1 MKKKFTVFA
10 FIFFSISLLAWTYKK
25 STIELPQR
33 FKIWLEEEVVYII
46 SSVEKDVFLRLET
59 DRERDLFIEAFW
71 RHRDPTQGTPKNEF
85 KEEHYRRLS
94 YANYH
99 FGRAVPKPGWKTDQG
114 RIYIILGEPRD
125 IERLTGEAQIYNA
138 EIWFYQG
145 LTKYGLPPGFNLVF
159 YQRGGTGE
167 YVLYS
172 PLNDGPQA
180 LMTSYFGD
188 QADYLGAFKTLKKI
202 NPTLAR
208 VSLSLIPGEA
218 ARFGRPSLESDL
230 MLQNIYRVPQKDLKE
245 RYAEKFLMYKDIVE
259 VEYTA
264 NYIDNDHSVKIL
276 KDPSG
281 IYFVHYVVELTRFS
295 VHQYQKEYSTLLKIN
310 GNVKD
315 LGGKT
320 IFQYEDSFSVKFD
333 ETELKQLSYR
343 PFDLYDM
350 FPLLPG
356 SYKLSVIVKNEVSK
370 EFTSLEKDLSIPEA
384 DPDLQMSSLILGY
397 KTEHIPAVTDYIA
410 PFRIGQD
417 QIYFQPSRIFLLDDK
432 LSLVFQIL
440 SLKPDLHQQG
450 AIRFEIFKGE
460 EKEKVFSMTKKVG
473 DYQDRLNF
481 KEDIFLKEFKPA
493 HYRVKVALLNGEQ
506 ELLSEWEEFD
516 VTSVSLMPRPWVYY
530 KRISPS
536 SDPIYTFILGRQFLN
551 KGETDKAQVLL
562 EKAYHSQPNSLNYAL
577 LLAQTYFIQRK
588 FARVKQILIPF
599 RKTPEIPYIF
609 SLLLGSSYQK
619 LGELTQAIN
628 VYDEAIS
635 RFGINIELLNSLGE
649 CYYLLG
655 NVKEALAAWEKSLE
669 LKPDQIEIQK
679 KIESIKK

>member
-1 MKKKFTVFA
+1 MKRKFTVFA
-10 FIFFSISLLAWTYKK
+10 FIFFLISLLVWTDKK
-25 STIELPQR
+25 STSELPQR
-33 FKIWLEEEVVYII
+33 FKIWLEEDVVYII
-46 SSVEKDVFLRLET
+46 SSLEKDVFLRLET

-71 RHRDPTQGTPKNEF
+71 KHRDPTQGTPKNEF
-85 KEEHYRRLS
+85 REEHYQRLS

-99 FGRAVPKPGWKTDQG
+99 FGRGVPKPGWKTDQG
-114 RIYIILGEPRD
+114 RIYIILGEPGD
-125 IERLTGEAQIYNA
+125 IDRLIGETQIYNA

-159 YQRGGTGE
+159 YQRSGMGE

-188 QADYLGAFKTLKKI
+188 QADYLAAYKTLKKI
-202 NPTLAR
+202 NPTLAL
-208 VSLSLIPGEA
+208 VSLSLIPGES
-218 ARFGRPSLESDL
+218 ARFGRPSLASDL
-230 MLQNIYRVPQKDLKE
+230 MLQNIYRVPQQDLKE

-264 NYIDNDHSVKIL
+264 NYIDNDHSVKII

-281 IYFVHYVVELTRFS
+281 IYFVHYVVELMRFS
-295 VHQYQKEYSTLLKIN
+295 VQQYQGEYSTHLKIN

-320 IFQYEDSFSVKFD
+320 IFQYEGSFSVEFD

-356 SYKLSVIVKNEVSK
+356 SYKLSVIVKNEVSR
-370 EFTSLEKDLSIPEA
+370 EFTSIEKDISIPEA

-397 KTEHIPAVTDYIA
+397 KTEHISSVTDYIA

-417 QIYFQPSRIFLLDDK
+417 QIYFQPMRIFLPDDK
-432 LSLVFQIL
+432 LFLVFQIL
-440 SLKPDLHQQG
+440 SLSPDLHQRG
-450 AIRFEIFKGE
+450 AIKIEIFKGE
-460 EKEKVFSMTKKVG
+460 EKVFSMTKKVR

-493 HYRVKVALLNGEQ
+493 HYRIKVALLDGEQ

-516 VTSVSLMPRPWVYY
+516 VTAVSMVPRPWVYY
-530 KRISPS
+530 KKISPS
-536 SDPIYTFILGRQFLN
+536 SDPSYTFILGRQFLS

-562 EKAYHSQPNSLNYAL
+562 EKAYHSQPNSLNYAV
-577 LLAQTYFIQRK
+577 LLAQTYFIQKK
-588 FARVKQILIPF
+588 FTRVKQILIPF
-599 RKTPEIPYIF
+599 LETPETPYIF
-609 SLLLGSSYQK
+609 YLLLGGSYQK
-619 LGELTQAIN
+619 LGELSQAIN
-628 VYDEAIS
+628 IYDEAIS
-635 RFGINIELLNSLGE
+635 RFGINIKLLNSLGE

-655 NVKEALAAWEKSLE
+655 DVKEALAAWEKSLE
-669 LKPDQIEIQK
+669 LQPDQTEIQK
-679 KIESIKK
+679 MVENIKK

>member
-1 MKKKFTVFA
+1 MKRKFTVFA
-10 FIFFSISLLAWTYKK
+10 FIFFLISLPIWTDKK
-25 STIELPQR
+25 STSELPQR

-46 SSVEKDVFLRLET
+46 SSLEKDVFLRLET

-85 KEEHYRRLS
+85 REEHYRRLS

-99 FGRAVPKPGWKTDQG
+99 FGRGVLKPGWKTDQG

-125 IERLTGEAQIYNA
+125 IERLIGERQIYNA

-159 YQRGGTGE
+159 FQRGGIGE

-188 QADYLGAFKTLKKI
+188 QADYLAAFRTLRNI
-202 NPTLAR
+202 NPNLAR
-208 VSLSLIPGEA
+208 VSLSLIPGES

-230 MLQNIYRVPQKDLKE
+230 MIQNIYRAPQKDLKE

-281 IYFVHYVVELTRFS
+281 IYFVHYVVELMRFS
-295 VHQYQKEYSTLLKIN
+295 VQQYQGEYSTHLKIN
-310 GNVKD
+310 GNVTD

-320 IFQYEDSFSVKFD
+320 IFQYEDSFPVEFD
-333 ETELKQLSYR
+333 ETEIKQLSYR

-356 SYKLSVIVKNEVSK
+356 SYKLSIIVKNEVSK
-370 EFTSLEKDLSIPEA
+370 EFTSIEKDVSVPEP
-384 DPDLQMSSLILGY
+384 DPVLQMSSLILGY
-397 KTEHIPAVTDYIA
+397 KTEHISSVTDYIA

-417 QIYFQPSRIFLLDDK
+417 QIYFQPMRIFLPDDK

-440 SLKPDLHQQG
+440 SLNRDIHQKG
-450 AIRFEIFKGE
+450 AIKYDIFKGE
-460 EKEKVFSMTKKVG
+460 EKVFSMKKKVS

-493 HYRVKVALLNGEQ
+493 HYEIKVALLDGEQ

-516 VTSVSLMPRPWVYY
+516 VTSVSTVPRPWVYY

-536 SDPIYTFILGRQFLN
+536 NDPIYTFILGRQFLN

-562 EKAYHSQPNSLNYAL
+562 EKAYHSQPDSMNYAL
-577 LLAQTYFIQRK
+577 LLAQTYFIQEK
-588 FARVKQILIPF
+588 YARVKQILIPF
-599 RKTPEIPYIF
+599 LETPETPYMF
-609 SLLLGSSYQK
+609 YLLLGGSYQK
-619 LGELTQAIN
+619 LIELSQAIN
-628 VYDEAIS
+628 IYDEAIS
-635 RFGINIELLNSLGE
+635 RFGINIKLLNSLGE

-669 LKPDQIEIQK
+669 LKPDQTELQK
-679 KIESIKK
+679 KVESIKK